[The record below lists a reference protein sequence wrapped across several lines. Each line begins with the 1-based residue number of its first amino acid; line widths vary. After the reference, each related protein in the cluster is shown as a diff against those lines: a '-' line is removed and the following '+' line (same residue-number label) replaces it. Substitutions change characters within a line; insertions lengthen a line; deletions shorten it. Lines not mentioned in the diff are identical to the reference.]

1 MFFSCPK
8 AYHKAYFINMAKEKK
23 FQRGYSRL
31 ELILLL
37 CIALVVIFLAIPI
50 YNSWYGERQPI
61 AYPDP
66 EQKEVDP
73 WNSGNEENATESE
86 PLILPT
92 D

>member
-1 MFFSCPK
+1 
-8 AYHKAYFINMAKEKK
+8 MAKEKK

-37 CIALVVIFLAIPI
+37 CIALLVIFLAIPI

>member
-1 MFFSCPK
+1 
-8 AYHKAYFINMAKEKK
+8 MAKEKK

-50 YNSWYGERQPI
+50 YNSWYDERQPI

-73 WNSGNEENATESE
+73 WNSGNEKNATERLSQSE
-86 PLILPT
+86 RRGRAALCRNLPIL
-92 D
+92 

>member
-1 MFFSCPK
+1 
-8 AYHKAYFINMAKEKK
+8 MAKEKK
-23 FQRGYSRL
+23 ISKGYSRL

-73 WNSGNEENATESE
+73 WNSGNEEKRHGVRAND
-86 PLILPT
+86 PT
-92 D
+92 HRLEGAFG

>member
-1 MFFSCPK
+1 M
-8 AYHKAYFINMAKEKK
+8 
-23 FQRGYSRL
+23 

-73 WNSGNEENATESE
+73 WKR
-86 PLILPT
+86 
-92 D
+92 